1 MLEREKEL
9 KPLDILAFGAHPD
22 DIELHVGGTLA
33 KMASQG
39 YAVGVVDL
47 TRGELGTRGTPAIR
61 SREATKAA
69 GILGLTVREN
79 LGLPDGEVLVNPET
93 RLAVIRALRKHRP
106 MMVLAPHW
114 DEAHPDHANAGRLV
128 AEASHH
134 AGLAKIRTGQER
146 FRPKAILYYMLP
158 PYVRPTFIVDISA
171 HIRQREE
178 AIRAHK
184 SQLFTPGR
192 KPDTYLSQPDF
203 LYRVDAV
210 VSYYGTLIGR
220 AKGEAFFMK
229 VPPEIPDLV
238 EFFRKQGP
246 RRLR

>member
-1 MLEREKEL
+1 M
-9 KPLDILAFGAHPD
+9 PLDILAFGAHPD
-22 DIELHVGGTLA
+22 DVELHIGGTLA
-33 KMASQG
+33 KMAADG
-39 YAVGVVDL
+39 YEVGVVDL

-61 SREATKAA
+61 AREAHKAA
-69 GILGLTVREN
+69 RILGLKVREN
-79 LGLPDGEVLVNPET
+79 LGLPDGEVLVTPKT
-93 RLAVIRALRKHRP
+93 RLAVIKSLRKHRP

-134 AGLAKIRTGQER
+134 AGLEKIRTGQEK

-158 PYVRPTFIVDISA
+158 PYARPTFIVDISGQ
-171 HIRQREE
+171 IRQREM

-184 SQLFTPGR
+184 SQLFDPGR

-210 VSYYGTLIGR
+210 ISYYGTLIGR
-220 AKGEAFFMK
+220 TKGEAFLMK

-238 EFFRKQGP
+238 DFFRRQGT

>member
-1 MLEREKEL
+1 ME
-9 KPLDILAFGAHPD
+9 LDILAFGAHPD
-22 DIELHVGGTLA
+22 DVELHIGGTLA
-33 KMASQG
+33 KMAASG

-61 SREATKAA
+61 AREAKKAA
-69 GILGLTVREN
+69 GILNIKFREN
-79 LGLPDGEVLVNPET
+79 LGLPDGGVLVTPKT

-114 DEAHPDHANAGRLV
+114 DEAHPDHANAGKLV
-128 AEASHH
+128 AEAAHH
-134 AGLAKIRTGQER
+134 AGLVKIHTGQEK

-158 PYVRPTFIVDISA
+158 PYVRPSFIVDISN
-171 HIRQREE
+171 HHEQREE

-184 SQLFTPGR
+184 SQLYDPGR
-192 KPDTYLSQPDF
+192 APDTYLSQPDF
-203 LYRVDAV
+203 LYRVNAV

-229 VPPEIPDLV
+229 VPPEMPDLV
-238 EFFRKQGP
+238 EFFRQQGQ

>member
-1 MLEREKEL
+1 M
-9 KPLDILAFGAHPD
+9 PLDILAFGAHPD
-22 DIELHVGGTLA
+22 DVELHIGGTLA
-33 KMASQG
+33 KMAAAG
-39 YAVGVVDL
+39 YETGVVDL

-61 SREATKAA
+61 AREAKQAA
-69 GILGLTVREN
+69 QILGLKVREN
-79 LGLPDGEVLVNPET
+79 LGLPDGEVLVTPES
-93 RLAVIRALRKHRP
+93 RLKVIRALRKHRP
-106 MMVLAPHW
+106 MMVLVPHW

-128 AEASHH
+128 AEAAHH

-171 HIRQREE
+171 HIDQRER
-178 AIRAHK
+178 AIGAHR
-184 SQLFTPGR
+184 SQLFDSGR
-192 KPDTYLSQPDF
+192 APDTYLSQPDF
-203 LYRVDAV
+203 LYRVNAV

-238 EFFRKQGP
+238 EFFRQQGP